1 MAYDKTVPSA
11 SNNWEDDLTAMAEN
25 FTWLRRHFLNGVI
38 PIDGS
43 YIEYTYDTDGNVSG
57 AKVYDS
63 AATEL
68 ASVTYTYDTSGQL
81 TDEDW
86 SVDGKT
92 YNLDYTWSSG
102 NVTKVTIA
110 IA

>member
-11 SNNWEDDLTAMAEN
+11 SHLWENDTAAMAEN

-38 PIDGS
+38 PINGASINYS
-43 YIEYTYDTDGNVSG
+43 YDSNGNVTSATVKDSG
-57 AKVYDS
+57 GN
-63 AATEL
+63 TL
-68 ASVTYTYDTSGQL
+68 ASVTYTYDGSGQL

-102 NVTKVTIA
+102 NMT
-110 IA
+110 